1 MLPLR
6 DHNPS
11 PKKPVITVLL
21 IAANLYGFFR
31 ELLAPDLENFIRE
44 YALIPASV
52 DFGSPAALFPFLTS
66 IFLHAGWFHL
76 LSNMWFL
83 WIFGDNVEER
93 FGKIKYLLIYLLSG
107 VIAGA
112 AQYAVSAGSAVP
124 MLGASGA
131 VAGVLGA
138 YLVFFPRHRVDTL
151 VPIFFFVQ
159 IIPLPA
165 YIMLGY
171 WFITQIFAGVGSL
184 AVQTAASGGVAFFA
198 HVGGFIAGV
207 FFAKLRNRGLTPV
220 RRIWI

>member
-11 PKKPVITVLL
+11 HKKPVITVLL

-31 ELLAPDLENFIRE
+31 ELAAPDLENFISD
-44 YALIPASV
+44 YALIPANT
-52 DFGSPAALFPFLTS
+52 DFGNPVTLLPFLTA

-107 VIAGA
+107 VIAGV
-112 AQYAVSAGSAVP
+112 AQYAVSADSAVP

-138 YLVFFPRHRVDTL
+138 YVIFFPRHRVDTL

-184 AVQTAASGGVAFFA
+184 AVETAASGGVAFFA
-198 HVGGFIAGV
+198 HIGGFIAGIL
-207 FFAKLRNRGLTPV
+207 FAKFRNRGLTPV
-220 RRIWI
+220 RRRT